1 MTTPGAAAPLPVKGA
16 APAARRSR
24 FRGASWFVAAPIL
37 ALAGCIIVPTTQ
49 TVYDRECQVHTRQV
63 VLQTA
68 VIGGFHSC
76 AGDACAAMLATMGII
91 TAASVVVSGSIAIV
105 GNVVYFL
112 EKQGR
117 CMRGQAGAAPPP
129 RFSPPV

>member
-1 MTTPGAAAPLPVKGA
+1 MARPTGCGTAVAEAFEPR
-16 APAARRSR
+16 ARRG
-24 FRGASWFVAAPIL
+24 FAEDVVAVAAGTL
-37 ALAGCIIVPTTQ
+37 ALTGCIVVPTTQ

-76 AGDACAAMLATMGII
+76 SGDACAAMLATMGIV
-91 TAASVVVSGSIAIV
+91 TAASVVVSGSIALV

-117 CMRGQAGAAPPP
+117 CVRGPAGAA
-129 RFSPPV
+129 SAAGSAAQ